1 MYVYFVDSLFVDLL
15 KNVLKCYFMVIIDKY
30 IILVLFLIFIV
41 VKLIENVLKCEMF
54 CFYIVVC

>member
-41 VKLIENVLKCEMF
+41 VKLIENF
-54 CFYIVVC
+54 